1 MATSRNPDRFL
12 HRRGDRWHYVRRV
25 PEDIASHD
33 PRAPRIRLSLK
44 TDDLAIARAKRDA
57 LEEADH
63 DLWSAILTDQD
74 AETALK
80 RYVAASRRAV
90 ALGFSYRPAADI
102 AAKAA
107 WQEVAHRMEAIGD
120 FRTPHVT
127 EKALLGG
134 EPQPSV
140 RLTEALRVYFEDIA
154 GPTLRTK
161 SLKQQRKWRVIP
173 ERAVRTFAEVVEDKP
188 IGAITREDAQ
198 KFYRYWRA
206 RIAPTDKGTA
216 ATHTAS
222 SGNRQVGALRT
233 LYREYFEFMGDGDR
247 LNPFAGLSFKERM
260 KSKRPPFPPAWL
272 KDKILKTAP
281 LAGLNEEARGILL
294 ATIETGARPSE
305 LCNLREPDILVAA
318 KVPHIRIVEHE
329 DPEAPRELKTKASIR
344 ELPLVG
350 VALAVFKK
358 FPKGFPRYFGKE
370 ESACAAINK
379 FLRENKL
386 VPSPKHMATA
396 L

>member
-1 MATSRNPDRFL
+1 
-12 HRRGDRWHYVRRV
+12 
-25 PEDIASHD
+25 
-33 PRAPRIRLSLK
+33 
-44 TDDLAIARAKRDA
+44 
-57 LEEADH
+57 
-63 DLWSAILTDQD
+63 
-74 AETALK
+74 
-80 RYVAASRRAV
+80 
-90 ALGFSYRPAADI
+90 
-102 AAKAA
+102 
-107 WQEVAHRMEAIGD
+107 
-120 FRTPHVT
+120 
-127 EKALLGG
+127 
-134 EPQPSV
+134 
-140 RLTEALRVYFEDIA
+140 
-154 GPTLRTK
+154 
-161 SLKQQRKWRVIP
+161 
-173 ERAVRTFAEVVEDKP
+173 
-188 IGAITREDAQ
+188 
-198 KFYRYWRA
+198 
-206 RIAPTDKGTA
+206 
-216 ATHTAS
+216 
-222 SGNRQVGALRT
+222 
-233 LYREYFEFMGDGDR
+233 MGDGDR

-379 FLRENKL
+379 YLRENKL
-386 VPSPKHMATA
+386 VPSPKHTLYSIRHTFEDRMKEAGIDGEMREIFFGHRRTRQEYGSGGALEWRKGLLKRMA
-396 L
+396 LPYEPGII